1 MNPQMK
7 SENNQIPFNQSQNS
21 NSNDIAMLQ
30 HLKSSFANGDAMRP
44 SNRMINKSSFLKNS
58 STNIKNEKI
67 GDVRQ
72 GPMNPQMNSQNNR
85 ISSNQSKNN
94 NRNDL
99 AMLQHLKSS
108 LPNGDAMRPSN
119 HMIDKSS
126 FLKNSSTN
134 IKNENIGADHDLSN
148 NAKSSFLKNST
159 SSGSADPNANDLLSI
174 KNENNTTK
182 NSNSN
187 KSSRQKN
194 DKAVEAKHDHKIIA
208 RFRTQ
213 TECARYLRAT
223 PEAVSYHCSKGGGVC
238 NGLVIQPLSLQEVE
252 RLVEL
257 QSLQQSLSCNDPTRK
272 QQQQF
277 GLFEGAVQFR
287 PKERPQLKPETVA
300 ILKKW
305 LLSPDHMDNPY
316 PNQCESEMLMDK
328 TGLDKTQLKH
338 WFNNARKRILKPLLK
353 NGGKKAP
360 TPPKRGI
367 KKEGRGI
374 KREGVSSSATGGPR
388 KKRRSLTDDVGGG
401 EGGGQQGA
409 SSSLVAAFN
418 TTQVI
423 NNDASHSEFVL
434 PKSELCGTI
443 NSASSHDT
451 NKMSNMTSSSQQQ
464 QQQQQR
470 QRGRQQNDEMRLFEQ
485 RQQQLLLEERLR
497 VRPRQF
503 DDPFL
508 DNNLGRGDSDGSA
521 INRYE
526 QLLGFNNN
534 GMSQSGGIG
543 RGDIGGMMNFG
554 DMRGMRN
561 DTSRNSFTFNDS
573 FGGMGGGFQ
582 GRGSNGM
589 GGGGFNRCMETSD
602 SGNPFDR
609 FNDYPPSFM
618 NSNNNGN
625 SIRHGFHQDRFNQD
639 RFSQDFNQDGYGNN
653 TCGDDD
659 TPYCQPLNS
668 SQGGQGPREIPPSI
682 TAMGSDDS
690 ARSNAVFKQQVATM
704 AMNEASTA
712 FKDMEDAFAHAKG
725 ILAAARTK
733 RRGGFGVG
741 DAEDDPMVFEANA
754 RAKKCQSVAMFKLK
768 VSQRASEEAANAYDN
783 YQRTVEEMG
792 GGGGRIGGNSKERGM
807 ERGLMMSS
815 YPRDDFTPI

>member
-1 MNPQMK
+1 MNLYTVPSNNNKQVNHQANKQANKQANNNSNNASASSLGNVRIHPTEMQLNLQGLMNSK
-7 SENNQIPFNQSQNS
+7 NNQIPSYQSKND

-30 HLKSSFANGDAMRP
+30 HLKSSLANGDVMRDVMRP
-44 SNRMINKSSFLKNS
+44 SNDMINKPSFA
-58 STNIKNEKI
+58 KNETTS
-67 GDVRQ
+67 GD
-72 GPMNPQMNSQNNR
+72 
-85 ISSNQSKNN
+85 
-94 NRNDL
+94 
-99 AMLQHLKSS
+99 
-108 LPNGDAMRPSN
+108 
-119 HMIDKSS
+119 
-126 FLKNSSTN
+126 
-134 IKNENIGADHDLSN
+134 
-148 NAKSSFLKNST
+148 
-159 SSGSADPNANDLLSI
+159 ADPNPNDPFSK
-174 KNENNTTK
+174 KNDDAGNPNG
-182 NSNSN
+182 

-194 DKAVEAKHDHKIIA
+194 DKAVEVKHDQKVIA

-238 NGLVIQPLSLQEVE
+238 NGLVIQPLSAQEVG

-257 QSLQQSLSCNDPTRK
+257 QSLQQLSSSCGDPTRK
-272 QQQQF
+272 LQQQQQF

-316 PNQCESEMLMDK
+316 PNQRESEMLMEK

-353 NGGKKAP
+353 NGGKKPP
-360 TPPKRGI
+360 TPPKKNSQGGAKGGQKRTI
-367 KKEGRGI
+367 KKER
-374 KREGVSSSATGGPR
+374 VSGSATGGPR
-388 KKRRSLTDDVGGG
+388 KKRRTWTDDVGG
-401 EGGGQQGA
+401 A
-409 SSSLVAAFN
+409 SSLVAAASN
-418 TTQVI
+418 TTQVY
-423 NNDASHSEFVL
+423 NNDASSSEFVL
-434 PKSELCGTI
+434 PKSSLCRTI
-443 NSASSHDT
+443 NSASSNDT
-451 NKMSNMTSSSQQQ
+451 NKMSNMTSSSQH
-464 QQQQQR
+464 QR
-470 QRGRQQNDEMRLFEQ
+470 QRGYQQNDERRLFEQ

-508 DNNLGRGDSDGSA
+508 DNNLGRGDSDGSNMNNGFNTVNKNDRMA
-521 INRYE
+521 VNRYE
-526 QLLGFNNN
+526 QLMGYNSN
-534 GMSQSGGIG
+534 GMSQPGGIG
-543 RGDIGGMMNFG
+543 RGDIGGMMSFG

-561 DTSRNSFTFNDS
+561 DTSGNSFTFNDG
-573 FGGMGGGFQ
+573 FGGMGGRFQ
-582 GRGSNGM
+582 GRGNNGM

-609 FNDYPPSFM
+609 FSDYPPSRM

-625 SIRHGFHQDRFNQD
+625 GIRHGFHQDRFNQD
-639 RFSQDFNQDGYGNN
+639 RFSQDSNQDGYGNN
-653 TCGDDD
+653 TCGGDDD

-754 RAKKCQSVAMFKLK
+754 RAKKCQRVAMFKLK

-792 GGGGRIGGNSKERGM
+792 GGGGVIGGNSMERGM
-807 ERGLMMSS
+807 ERSMERGLWG
-815 YPRDDFTPI
+815 

>member
-1 MNPQMK
+1 
-7 SENNQIPFNQSQNS
+7 
-21 NSNDIAMLQ
+21 
-30 HLKSSFANGDAMRP
+30 
-44 SNRMINKSSFLKNS
+44 
-58 STNIKNEKI
+58 
-67 GDVRQ
+67 
-72 GPMNPQMNSQNNR
+72 MNSQNNQ
-85 ISSNQSKNN
+85 IPSNQLQNDNS
-94 NRNDL
+94 NDL

-108 LPNGDAMRPSN
+108 LANGDAMRPSDD
-119 HMIDKSS
+119 IIVKSS
-126 FLKNSSTN
+126 FLN
-134 IKNENIGADHDLSN
+134 
-148 NAKSSFLKNST
+148 NST
-159 SSGSADPNANDLLSI
+159 SSGGAGLNANDPLSN
-174 KNENNTTK
+174 KNDDTNT
-182 NSNSN
+182 NPNIN

-194 DKAVEAKHDHKIIA
+194 DKAVEVKHNQNVIA

-238 NGLVIQPLSLQEVE
+238 NGLVIQPLSAQEVG
-252 RLVEL
+252 RLMEL
-257 QSLQQSLSCNDPTRK
+257 QSSQQSSSCNDPTRK

-277 GLFEGAVQFR
+277 GLFKGAVQFR

-316 PNQCESEMLMDK
+316 PNQRESEMLMDK

-360 TPPKRGI
+360 TPPKKT
-367 KKEGRGI
+367 KKGGGGRDTKKKG
-374 KREGVSSSATGGPR
+374 GSSSATGGPR
-388 KKRRSLTDDVGGG
+388 KKRRTWTGDAAGGG
-401 EGGGQQGA
+401 GLDGTS
-409 SSSLVAAFN
+409 SSSLVAAAAKLTTN
-418 TTQVI
+418 TSQVI
-423 NNDASHSEFVL
+423 NNDASSSEFIM
-434 PKSELCGTI
+434 PKSSLCGTI
-443 NSASSHDT
+443 QSASSHDT

-464 QQQQQR
+464 QQRSHQH
-470 QRGRQQNDEMRLFEQ
+470 NDEKRQFEQ

-508 DNNLGRGDSDGSA
+508 DNNSGREDSDGNGMSNGFNTVNNNNRMA
-521 INRYE
+521 MNRYE
-526 QLLGFNNN
+526 QLMGFNSN

-543 RGDIGGMMNFG
+543 RGDIGGMMSFG

-561 DTSRNSFTFNDS
+561 DNSRNSFPLNDS

-582 GRGSNGM
+582 GRGNNGM

-609 FNDYPPSFM
+609 FNDYPPSRM
-618 NSNNNGN
+618 NSNNSGNG
-625 SIRHGFHQDRFNQD
+625 IRHGFPQDRFNQD
-639 RFSQDFNQDGYGNN
+639 RFSQDINLDGFGNI
-653 TCGDDD
+653 CGGDDD

-668 SQGGQGPREIPPSI
+668 SQSGQGPRETPPSI
-682 TAMGSDDS
+682 TAMVSDDS

-741 DAEDDPMVFEANA
+741 DAEDDPMVFQANA

-783 YQRTVEEMG
+783 YQRALEEVG
-792 GGGGRIGGNSKERGM
+792 GGGGSGIGGNGMERGM
-807 ERGLMMSS
+807 ERGLMMSH
-815 YPRDDFTPI
+815 PGDDSAF